1 MGVSYA
7 SMAGKDV
14 TEVAGSNQ
22 VTFVVV
28 VKAKNDSVK
37 MTSEEVKEKVMKNE
51 SGDLNIHVR
60 AVRKTRGGGLAIE

>member
-28 VKAKNDSVK
+28 AKAKNDCVK

>member
-7 SMAGKDV
+7 TMAGKDV
-14 TEVAGSNQ
+14 TKVAGSNQ

-28 VKAKNDSVK
+28 VEAKNDSVK

-51 SGDLNIHVR
+51 RGDLNIHVR
-60 AVRKTRGGGLAIE
+60 AVRKTRSGLAIE